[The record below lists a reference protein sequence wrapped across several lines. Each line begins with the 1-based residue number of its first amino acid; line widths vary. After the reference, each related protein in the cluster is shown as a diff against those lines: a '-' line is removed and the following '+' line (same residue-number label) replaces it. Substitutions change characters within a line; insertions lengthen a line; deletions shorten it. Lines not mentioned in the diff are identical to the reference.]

1 VREIVAIWYRG
12 SNYQIG
18 RGRDFYGIWPA
29 AQSVA
34 QPLESWPLTR
44 EGWYGAWSRFTAVEA
59 PGTIVQAGPPAMT
72 PQGPQTG
79 APGGPPATP
88 PHPHSAAPSGP
99 VTSAPSGPY
108 AHTPSEPHAPIPPG
122 PRIFMPAG
130 PAAAGPRSAGPAAPP
145 VPVAGG
151 ERETLPASASRPAVI
166 GAVLL
171 VVGVAFGVIGLF
183 PHYLGGTSLAQAAD
197 ELVPHVIY
205 LAGWAA
211 SAVLI
216 LLGGNRARAGALLG
230 MGLSVVTFGFF
241 FADLGTVIA
250 GSAHLMGAG
259 LVLSLVGW
267 LFCAAGSLAAFL
279 LLRTG
284 APGWS
289 HSTRVDSVL
298 TLTLA
303 GLGAAIAFAP
313 SWDSYTL
320 QTPTG
325 ASATA
330 TAGDAFKNPAPVIAG
345 DVAVMIALVAV
356 VVIAALWR
364 PAWNGAVLLAGAIIP
379 MAAQAI
385 SAIIGVAEGAST
397 ALFGIPPAAAS
408 QAGITI
414 SSGVTPA
421 FWIYCAFVAAL
432 AVLCARILIRSRP
445 GPQDAIPPGPLTLDA
460 PAPATSAFR

>member
-1 VREIVAIWYRG
+1 
-12 SNYQIG
+12 
-18 RGRDFYGIWPA
+18 
-29 AQSVA
+29 
-34 QPLESWPLTR
+34 
-44 EGWYGAWSRFTAVEA
+44 
-59 PGTIVQAGPPAMT
+59 
-72 PQGPQTG
+72 
-79 APGGPPATP
+79 
-88 PHPHSAAPSGP
+88 
-99 VTSAPSGPY
+99 
-108 AHTPSEPHAPIPPG
+108 
-122 PRIFMPAG
+122 MPAG

-183 PHYLGGTSLAQAAD
+183 PHYLGGTSLAQEAD